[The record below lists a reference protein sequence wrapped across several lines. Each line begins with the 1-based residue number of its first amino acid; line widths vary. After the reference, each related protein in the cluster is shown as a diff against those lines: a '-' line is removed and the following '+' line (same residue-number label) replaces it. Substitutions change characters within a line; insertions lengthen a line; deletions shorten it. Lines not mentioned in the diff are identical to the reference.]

1 MSRAS
6 KRAKERQNRSSDE
19 LVMDKTKISRSLKLQ
34 VTDVR
39 KWTDVR
45 PPDVWEGRK
54 SVNSVRVRG
63 SGLPGKVRRPVVPG
77 APDVRKTPVVRWV
90 GVNARCEFG
99 GAILDGKW
107 RFRGQN

>member
-1 MSRAS
+1 MGWGMPIAS

-19 LVMDKTKISRSLKLQ
+19 LGMDKTKMSRSLKLQ

-39 KWTDVR
+39 KGRMSGASDVR
-45 PPDVWEGRK
+45 KGQK
-54 SVNSVRVRG
+54 SVNSVRVRC
-63 SGLPGKVRRPVVPG
+63 SGCPEKVGRPVVHG

-99 GAILDGKW
+99 GAILGGKW
-107 RFRGQN
+107 